1 MPRKAV
7 FDRADFDANEMK
19 DNQKKLQLEIEVKGY
34 QIDSEGLVVSG
45 EIGQCFSAQEL
56 VDKVLESI
64 KSNDVFMDF
73 LEGEAQSVSE
83 CAMPA
88 TNSSCV
94 HLR

>member
-19 DNQKKLQLEIEVKGY
+19 DNQKKLQLNIEVKGY
-34 QIDSEGLVVSG
+34 QIDSQGLVVSA

-56 VDKVLESI
+56 VDTVLEAV
-64 KSNDVFMDF
+64 KNDPDFMSNF
-73 LEGEAQSVSE
+73 EGAAQSIPE

-88 TNSSCV
+88 TD
-94 HLR
+94 

>member
-7 FDRADFDANEMK
+7 FDRVDFDANEMK
-19 DNQKKLQLEIEVKGY
+19 DYQKKQQLEIEVKGY

-56 VDKVLESI
+56 LDTVLEAVKNTQDFMSI
-64 KSNDVFMDF
+64 F
-73 LEGEAQSVSE
+73 EGAAQSIPE

-88 TNSSCV
+88 TN
-94 HLR
+94 